1 MEELS
6 ESLNEQLIATFRFNY
21 PYSERRKGGMDGEKV
36 RLQKFSRPLMRPK
49 GKMMAYLSLQED
61 TL

>member
-6 ESLNEQLIATFRFNY
+6 ESLNEQLIATFVLTIL
-21 PYSERRKGGMDGEKV
+21 YSERRKGGMDGEKV

>member
-6 ESLNEQLIATFRFNY
+6 ESLNEQLIATFCFNY

-36 RLQKFSRPLMRPK
+36 RLQKFGRPLMRPK
-49 GKMMAYLSLQED
+49 GRIIA
-61 TL
+61 